1 MKLIIQI
8 PCYNEEKTLPDVL
21 AELPK
26 AIKGIDKIE
35 TLVIN
40 DGSDD
45 KTVAVA
51 KECGVDHIVDLKTN
65 FGLAYAF
72 SAGIEASLK
81 LGADLIV
88 NTDGDNQYNGA
99 DIEILVRPILKDE
112 ADLVIGAREIE
123 NIDHFSFLKKRLQRW
138 GSRVV
143 SRAAGV
149 KIPDVTSGFRAFSR
163 EAALNLNIMSGYTY
177 TLESII
183 QAGRKGIRIKSVPV
197 STNEKLRESRLIKSM
212 YSYVRISMFTI
223 LRVLMFYRPLGFFA
237 LMGALLFLAGLIP
250 GIRFLWFWFT
260 GHGSG
265 HIQSLILAT
274 ILIILGFQTLVL
286 GLLADLIGNNRRL
299 IEDLLYRIKK
309 KEDSGS

>member
-8 PCYNEEKTLPDVL
+8 PCYNEEKTLPAVL

-99 DIEILVRPILKDE
+99 DIENLVRPILKDE
-112 ADLVIGAREIE
+112 ADLVIVE
-123 NIDHFSFLKKRLQRW
+123 L
-138 GSRVV
+138 
-143 SRAAGV
+143 
-149 KIPDVTSGFRAFSR
+149 
-163 EAALNLNIMSGYTY
+163 
-177 TLESII
+177 
-183 QAGRKGIRIKSVPV
+183 
-197 STNEKLRESRLIKSM
+197 
-212 YSYVRISMFTI
+212 
-223 LRVLMFYRPLGFFA
+223 PL
-237 LMGALLFLAGLIP
+237 
-250 GIRFLWFWFT
+250 
-260 GHGSG
+260 
-265 HIQSLILAT
+265 
-274 ILIILGFQTLVL
+274 
-286 GLLADLIGNNRRL
+286 
-299 IEDLLYRIKK
+299 
-309 KEDSGS
+309 